1 MRQKSSIHLC
11 QRPWRI
17 LLSQSCILTRK
28 LAFCKS
34 IWCGLAPS
42 VLLLTTRSFF
52 KIGISSCKLYQ
63 KYISI
68 WGSFCDFYEIF
79 AILANEPL
87 QGPRH
92 QNVFFSSCDV
102 STFYE
107 KDIIHDNGLKL
118 YLQWTFEF
126 VNNQHPITFLGSNK
140 VNFRVFQSHSFI
152 IK

>member
-34 IWCGLAPS
+34 IWCGHAPS

-68 WGSFCDFYEIF
+68 WGSFCEFYEIF
-79 AILANEPL
+79 AILVNEPKCW
-87 QGPRH
+87 
-92 QNVFFSSCDV
+92 VFLSCDF
-102 STFYE
+102 STFY
-107 KDIIHDNGLKL
+107 KKNIIPDNGLKL
-118 YLQWTFEF
+118 YACNGYLIYKLWICQQST
-126 VNNQHPITFLGSNK
+126 SNYFFGK
-140 VNFRVFQSHSFI
+140 V
-152 IK
+152 K

>member
-34 IWCGLAPS
+34 IWCGHAPS

-52 KIGISSCKLYQ
+52 KIGISSCILYQ

-68 WGSFCDFYEIF
+68 WGSFCEFYEIF
-79 AILANEPL
+79 AISVNEPKC
-87 QGPRH
+87 
-92 QNVFFSSCDV
+92 FFFQVVILVLCIKKILFLIMV
-102 STFYE
+102 LNCMPAM
-107 KDIIHDNGLKL
+107 DIWYIN
-118 YLQWTFEF
+118 FEF
-126 VNNQHPITFLGSNK
+126 VNNQHPITFLE
-140 VNFRVFQSHSFI
+140 R
-152 IK
+152 

>member
-34 IWCGLAPS
+34 IWCGHAPS

-52 KIGISSCKLYQ
+52 KIGISSYKLYQ

-92 QNVFFSSCDV
+92 QNVFFQVVMLVLFMKKILFMIMVLNCILTCNGPLNLS
-102 STFYE
+102 
-107 KDIIHDNGLKL
+107 IISIQLL
-118 YLQWTFEF
+118 F
-126 VNNQHPITFLGSNK
+126 
-140 VNFRVFQSHSFI
+140 
-152 IK
+152 